1 MVMPARICT
10 HWRNNACMHICTH
23 GHNHACKNMYTCTQ
37 SFPHVYTHMGA
48 IMPARICTHA
58 HNSFAHIH
66 PHTHTQ
72 MREHVHICMH
82 THVQSCVHVPG
93 RGVIFAV
100 HAMIR
105 SGLEH
110 HVFLST
116 FSSELFICA
125 LPGGSSRNP
134 WRHRLASALL
144 LFPCCLC

>member
-1 MVMPARICT
+1 MHTWAQSCLQKYVHMRNHFLTYMHTWARSCLQEYVHMRTIHLLT
-10 HWRNNACMHICTH
+10 
-23 GHNHACKNMYTCTQ
+23 YT
-37 SFPHVYTHMGA
+37 
-48 IMPARICTHA
+48 
-58 HNSFAHIH
+58 
-66 PHTHTQ
+66 HTHTQ

-134 WRHRLASALL
+134 WRHCLASALL